1 MRDLEAKIKALKGE
15 DKPEAHHYD
24 DHHSQAQMAWR
35 MVIEL
40 VTGLGIGF
48 GIGYGLDSLLGTKPW
63 LMILFI
69 LLGFAAGVNVMI
81 RSARETEW
89 PKRPTV
95 TTPRGAQTK
104 GPENGR
110 RSTQRSS
117 HNRRRH
123 GTWCRC
129 RTRCGRWSGLSPD
142 GPVPGQAAV
151 RPRR

>member
-1 MRDLEAKIKALKGE
+1 MISFRRTPPLTQNPHHRSYPLKFPSGGHRVAGPEEQQRMRDLEAKIKALKGE

-81 RSARETEW
+81 RSAREMQRDGMA
-89 PKRPTV
+89 KAADSDDA
-95 TTPRGAQTK
+95 PRGTDE
-104 GPENGR
+104 GP
-110 RSTQRSS
+110 
-117 HNRRRH
+117 
-123 GTWCRC
+123 
-129 RTRCGRWSGLSPD
+129 
-142 GPVPGQAAV
+142 
-151 RPRR
+151 